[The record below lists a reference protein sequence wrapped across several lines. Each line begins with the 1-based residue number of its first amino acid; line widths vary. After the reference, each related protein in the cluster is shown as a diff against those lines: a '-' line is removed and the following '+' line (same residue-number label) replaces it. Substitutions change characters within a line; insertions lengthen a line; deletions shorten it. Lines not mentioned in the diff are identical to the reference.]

1 MKTTYIEGQIINSI
15 LNILIQQTLI
25 NMLNLSSNFKTK
37 FTCQYEQLQLIIMNQ
52 IFIVSVI
59 MFTVINQINKTCSKT
74 NFGGLYVIVSGHIY

>member
-1 MKTTYIEGQIINSI
+1 
-15 LNILIQQTLI
+15 
-25 NMLNLSSNFKTK
+25 
-37 FTCQYEQLQLIIMNQ
+37 MNQ